1 MTASVEGEC
10 GRKGEK
16 DNLAEVKG
24 VGSWEI
30 FVDAVIPSAP
40 GYGKPIIFI
49 RCPIRCHKILI
60 YFFEGDRPRT
70 VACNRRIGSCIHLW
84 IL

>member
-40 GYGKPIIFI
+40 G
-49 RCPIRCHKILI
+49 CHKILI

-70 VACNRRIGSCIHLW
+70 VACNRRIGSYMHLW